1 MWGEMTQIRVVVADD
16 QPIVRRG
23 IVLLLEQEPGID
35 VIGEAGDGW
44 DTVECVRRLRP
55 DVVLMDIEMP
65 GLSGL
70 EATKQ
75 ITESGSGVSMLML
88 TVYDRE
94 DYLFEAL
101 QAGAHGYLLKTA
113 DTEELVGAI
122 RTLYS
127 GEVFIH
133 PRMATKLVDDL
144 LRRIQSDR
152 SEDSYQQLST
162 REREVL
168 PFLAESYTNQ
178 EIAEILHLSPYTVQ
192 TYRQRIMRKLDLH
205 SRTDLLKYALRK
217 KIVSLGP

>member
-1 MWGEMTQIRVVVADD
+1 MTQIRVVVADD

-23 IVLLLEQEPGID
+23 IVLLLEQEPDID

-65 GLSGL
+65 GL

-122 RTLYS
+122 RTVYS

-133 PRMATKLVDDL
+133 PR
-144 LRRIQSDR
+144 RRS
-152 SEDSYQQLST
+152 
-162 REREVL
+162 
-168 PFLAESYTNQ
+168 
-178 EIAEILHLSPYTVQ
+178 
-192 TYRQRIMRKLDLH
+192 
-205 SRTDLLKYALRK
+205 
-217 KIVSLGP
+217 SL

>member
-1 MWGEMTQIRVVVADD
+1 MTLIRVVVADD
-16 QPIVRRG
+16 QTIVRRG
-23 IVLLLEQEPGID
+23 IVLLLQQESGIE
-35 VIGEAGDGW
+35 VVGEAGDGW
-44 DTVECVRRLRP
+44 DAVECVQRLRP

-70 EATKQ
+70 DATKR
-75 ITESGSGVSMLML
+75 IPEAVSGVSLLML

-113 DTEELVGAI
+113 NTEELVGAI
-122 RTLYS
+122 RAVHS

-144 LRRIQSDR
+144 LRRIQSER
-152 SEDSYQQLST
+152 SEDSYQRLST

-178 EIAEILHLSPYTVQ
+178 DIAEMLHLSPYTVQ

-205 SRTDLLKYALRK
+205 SRTDLMKYALRR
-217 KIVSLGP
+217 KIVSLGQ